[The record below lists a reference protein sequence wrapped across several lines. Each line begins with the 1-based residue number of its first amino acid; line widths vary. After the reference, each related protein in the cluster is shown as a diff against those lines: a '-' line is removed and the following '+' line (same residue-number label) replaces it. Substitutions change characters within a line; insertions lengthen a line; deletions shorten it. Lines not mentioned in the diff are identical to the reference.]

1 MPEKVTNELL
11 YEVLK
16 SVQAQVA
23 IIREDVASLKVR
35 ATSQDR
41 ILSRIEA
48 GFADM
53 HGDFAE
59 LAGRMDRLES
69 RIERVE
75 NRLNIYDPHH

>member
-1 MPEKVTNELL
+1 MTETVTNELI

-23 IIREDVASLKVR
+23 IIREDVGSLKFR

-41 ILSRIEA
+41 MLSRIEA

-69 RIERVE
+69 RMARVE
-75 NRLNIYDPHH
+75 TRLGLTDA